1 MPIHANLNAIVEGG
15 ACSAGPASRS
25 SRSSRSSL
33 EQQPEEAS
41 LLIGKWTTKMLS
53 GLVMELMVGRGRPGH
68 LEQLNSKQVWLRAGQ
83 AFQINPG
90 SKTPY

>member
-1 MPIHANLNAIVEGG
+1 MLLPDGMRKHSHPSRINDCQFMPIHANLNAIVEGG

-41 LLIGKWTTKMLS
+41 VLIGK
-53 GLVMELMVGRGRPGH
+53 
-68 LEQLNSKQVWLRAGQ
+68 
-83 AFQINPG
+83 
-90 SKTPY
+90 